1 LYSAPLH
8 KLPPLQTVKR
18 RYERMILHHLVCSTG
33 AIVKRIVNIHQ
44 PNYIPAL
51 SYFAKMAAADVFVI
65 LDDVEY
71 SKNNWTNRNRLK
83 GANGLVWLTVP
94 VRYSNGSRQLIS
106 EIEPVNESKWR
117 TKHWRTLI
125 ANYSRAPCFSAYEG
139 PLRAIYESEWAKLA
153 ALNEQFCGR
162 LPDGL
167 TLRATPASSRVPTS
181 RFRVHRLSGWLK
193 YVRRLKRTPISA
205 VPEVCITWM
214 SDSLRRPAS
223 KFLCMSMRTRQYQ
236 QCWGSFAE
244 RPFCAGC
251 VC

>member
-1 LYSAPLH
+1 MG
-8 KLPPLQTVKR
+8 TV
-18 RYERMILHHLVCSTG
+18 VT
-33 AIVKRIVNIHQ
+33 RIVNIHQ

-117 TKHWRTLI
+117 TKHWRTLT

-139 PLRAIYESEWAKLA
+139 SLRAIYDSEWAKLA
-153 ALNEQFCGR
+153 ALNEQF
-162 LPDGL
+162 
-167 TLRATPASSRVPTS
+167 LRQIA
-181 RFRVHRLSGWLK
+181 GWLDITGHTRIVK
-193 YVRRLKRTPISA
+193 SSDLKVPGTSTERLVEICKALDADTYLCGAGGLHYMDVGQFEKAGI
-205 VPEVCITWM
+205 EVIVHEYA
-214 SDSLRRPAS
+214 DLPYR
-223 KFLCMSMRTRQYQ
+223 
-236 QCWGSFAE
+236 QCWGPFAE
-244 RPFCAGC
+244 RLSVLDAVLNIGGSQAREILQAGSRTLSPRPSLAKS
-251 VC
+251 